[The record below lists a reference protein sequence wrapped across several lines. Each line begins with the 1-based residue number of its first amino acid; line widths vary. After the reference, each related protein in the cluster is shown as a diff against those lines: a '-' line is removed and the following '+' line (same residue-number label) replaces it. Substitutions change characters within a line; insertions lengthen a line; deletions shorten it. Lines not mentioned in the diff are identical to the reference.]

1 MMVLN
6 RTSQGAGECI
16 PTGESLRGPGPGSC
30 TLWTGDRLS
39 PRKCRGLE
47 KGPLTHWVAECW
59 KWTISLRSSEQE
71 KWALSQNQMWAMWE
85 KSLAYVQ
92 SPSVFIFIFNLFI
105 FNWRIIALRYC
116 VGFHQTSA
124 WISHRFT
131 HVPSHL
137 NSAPWGSMETTAERC
152 SKSKSQRSGE
162 LKLNH

>member
-16 PTGESLRGPGPGSC
+16 PTGESLWGPGPDSC
-30 TLWTGDRLS
+30 TLRTGDRLS
-39 PRKCRGLE
+39 PRQRRGLE
-47 KGPLTHWVAECW
+47 KGPLN
-59 KWTISLRSSEQE
+59 SLGGRVLEVDYLPEFFRTGEMSFVSE
-71 KWALSQNQMWAMWE
+71 SDVGHVGE
-85 KSLAYVQ
+85 KSGICSITFGLY
-92 SPSVFIFIFNLFI
+92 FFFNLFI

-137 NSAPWGSMETTAERC
+137 NSAPWGSMETTAERW
-152 SKSKSQRSGE
+152 SKSKSPRSGE